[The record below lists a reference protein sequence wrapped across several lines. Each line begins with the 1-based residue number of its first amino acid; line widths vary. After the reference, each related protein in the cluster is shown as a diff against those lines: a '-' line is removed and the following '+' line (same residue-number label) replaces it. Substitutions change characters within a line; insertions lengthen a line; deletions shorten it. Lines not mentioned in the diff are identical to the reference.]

1 MGRGAPR
8 EVLGGNRDSG
18 GSPSTATNFMI
29 SYEHELRPNHLTIF
43 SAPRWPQRARNYL
56 FSYLRLFRRDL
67 WGTGGLGGPLV
78 RHTQAIN
85 TIYMVIW
92 RAGIELALIN
102 INTNSRQYSCWVLP
116 GLDSGSCLSGPV
128 RSRV

>member
-67 WGTGGLGGPLV
+67 WGTGGLGV
-78 RHTQAIN
+78 ACCR
-85 TIYMVIW
+85 MVFCTLKL
-92 RAGIELALIN
+92 RM
-102 INTNSRQYSCWVLP
+102 TCSR
-116 GLDSGSCLSGPV
+116 
-128 RSRV
+128 